1 SAALPPFPP
10 ADNIGHDRGQIRL
23 RPRLRFPGFL
33 PGVVRWR
40 RALAFRLRA
49 ALSPVPQP
57 PAGPILRCCREH
69 PLPETS
75 TRLCY
80 HPPPRPQ
87 LPRREK
93 DGSPPLVWPR
103 ARGYTTNSSS
113 SPPRLIFPSASS
125 LRATATVSCCALIMS
140 RERTGPSTSI
150 SSFSI

>member
-57 PAGPILRCCREH
+57 
-69 PLPETS
+69 
-75 TRLCY
+75 
-80 HPPPRPQ
+80 
-87 LPRREK
+87 PRREK